1 MGSPVLVD
9 KKTAKNQKFTR
20 VLAQKVI
27 DLIRLG
33 SYKGVAC
40 QAVGLSRR
48 TFSEWMAIGEGR
60 MQVAFPTKE
69 YEWFAEEIHKAE
81 AECETDLL
89 AKLMVNLPKETREI
103 IEFLARR
110 WPERWAKR
118 DGGKVKRDADDWMS
132 EFKRLYE
139 AGEIT
144 QDEIVEKFGQTSA
157 EQWFAEAGITLV
169 QQDN

>member
-1 MGSPVLVD
+1 MGTPVLID
-9 KKTAKNQKFTR
+9 KKTAKNQKFSR
-20 VLAQKVI
+20 ALGQKVI

-40 QAVGLSRR
+40 AAVGLSRR
-48 TFSEWMAIGEGR
+48 TFAEWMAIGEGR
-60 MQVAFPTKE
+60 LSVASSTKE
-69 YEWFAEEIHKAE
+69 YEWFAQEIHKAE
-81 AECETDLL
+81 AECETTLI
-89 AKLMVNLPKETREI
+89 KNLMANLPKETREI

-118 DGGKVKRDADDWMS
+118 DGGKVKRDSDDWVT

-144 QDEIVEKFGQTSA
+144 QEEIIEKFGKASA
-157 EQWFAEAGITLV
+157 EQWFAEAGITLEQEV
-169 QQDN
+169 E